1 MKTHIKSY
9 VEEIHVEK
17 IHEFPLH
24 EFPLHKIILIILFLT
39 PFITFAQTD
48 DNKLQINGF
57 IDTYHAMRVKSPND
71 FMSSRTRF
79 RGELQKAFGKSSMFV
94 SFNLNQNSILKEQ
107 NGFELREA
115 YFDYSAEHWS
125 LRAGRQLIIW
135 GAADGLR
142 ITDLVSP
149 MDMTEF
155 LARDYDDIR
164 MPVEALRFKYF
175 RGAMQ
180 LELVYIPVFKGFVL
194 PLNSKNPW
202 AMSMPAPPNMQI
214 MMQAEQK
221 PDLTLENSEFGGR
234 LTFNLPGIDFSLAVL
249 HTYDKMPVFINS
261 IDTSGIML
269 ITPQYHRMTFVGGDF
284 SKPWGQFVVR
294 GEAAFNINK
303 HLVTQQMPTQV
314 QKHNTLNALLGIDW
328 YAPNEWMLGVQIT
341 NDAILDYKK
350 ELLQEENT
358 SLLTFNV
365 SKNLLNSTLKLSDFI
380 YTDLNNGGFFNRFSA
395 DYSLSDQ
402 IHLLV
407 GYDHFEGDK
416 GMFGM
421 FKNNS
426 ELWIKAK
433 YSF

>member
-1 MKTHIKSY
+1 MKKITHT
-9 VEEIHVEK
+9 
-17 IHEFPLH
+17 L
-24 EFPLHKIILIILFLT
+24 LILLLSS
-39 PFITFAQTD
+39 ITVFSQTD
-48 DNKLQINGF
+48 EENQLQINGF
-57 IDTYHAMRVKSPND
+57 VDTYHAMRTKSPND

-94 SFNLNQNSILKEQ
+94 SFNVNQNSILKEL

-164 MPVEALRFKYF
+164 MPVEALKFRYF
-175 RGAMQ
+175 TGAMK
-180 LELVYIPVFKGFVL
+180 LELVYVPIFKSFVL
-194 PLNSKNPW
+194 PINPKNPW
-202 AMSMPAPPNMQI
+202 AIPMSVPPNKPFIVQP
-214 MMQAEQK
+214 EQK
-221 PDLTLENSEFGGR
+221 PELTLKNSEFGGR
-234 LTFNLPGIDFSLAVL
+234 LTFNLSGIDFSLAAL
-249 HTYDKMPVFINS
+249 HTYDKMPVFTNS
-261 IDTSGIML
+261 IDTSGIM
-269 ITPQYHRMTFVGGDF
+269 IIKPEYHRMTFVGGDF
-284 SKPWGQFVVR
+284 SKPLGQFVIR

-303 HLVTQQMPTQV
+303 HLVTKQMPTQL
-314 QKHNTLNALLGIDW
+314 QKHNTINALLGIDW
-328 YAPNEWMLGVQIT
+328 YAPNEWMLSVQVA
-341 NDAILDYKK
+341 NDAILDYK
-350 ELLQEENT
+350 EVLFQEEHT
-358 SLLTFNV
+358 SLLTFNI

-402 IHLLV
+402 IHVLM
-407 GYDHFEGDK
+407 GYDHFEGEK
-416 GMFGM
+416 GMFGL
-421 FKNNS
+421 FKDNS
-426 ELWIKAK
+426 EVWIKAK